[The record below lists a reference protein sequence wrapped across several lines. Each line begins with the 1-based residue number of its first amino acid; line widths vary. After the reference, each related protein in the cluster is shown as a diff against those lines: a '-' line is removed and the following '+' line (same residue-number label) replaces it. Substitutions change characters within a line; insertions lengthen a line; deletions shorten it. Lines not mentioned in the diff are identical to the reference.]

1 MFSVSA
7 DTEWDFRPD
16 GIKLRANVHVI
27 KEPVIKH
34 NLCRIWLITFCFFFA
49 VPLTLAIEGDR
60 KYELKKK
67 ETSNCPYMDN

>member
-27 KEPVIKH
+27 KEVSYLANNI
-34 NLCRIWLITFCFFFA
+34 FFFFA
-49 VPLTLAIEGDR
+49 VPLTLAIEGDS

-67 ETSNCPYMDN
+67 KNE